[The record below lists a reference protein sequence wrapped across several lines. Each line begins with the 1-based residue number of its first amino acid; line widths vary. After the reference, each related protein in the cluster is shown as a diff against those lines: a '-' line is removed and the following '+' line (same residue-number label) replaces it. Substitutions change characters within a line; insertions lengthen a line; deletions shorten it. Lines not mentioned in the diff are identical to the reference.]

1 MRGPL
6 LVVVAGLLFPGLAM
20 AQQSASPPPGVAQPP
35 ALPVPSYTTDP
46 AQGRK
51 APAGPSDPIIV
62 TGRKP
67 ASKKEISAL
76 VHAITPPSPNDAPLA
91 RFHNAVCFGSVGLER
106 SVLEMIGYRL
116 AADAEQAG
124 LKLAGDGCTPNILV
138 VFTDGVG
145 TGVDTLVRRKWW
157 IFGDRTPSEIR
168 TIVSETGPVR
178 AWSNSEVLSRDG
190 EHINQGGF
198 LNVPIA
204 SRLVSPTRKDMLASI
219 VLVERSAVIGKTS
232 NQIADYLAMRTLGGA
247 RPRASGPT
255 ETILSLFDGDAKRV
269 PGELTAFD
277 RGYLRGLYAGQAN
290 AFAWSTRGL
299 IVQRV
304 LKEQQGDTPPPA
316 QR

>member
-6 LVVVAGLLFPGLAM
+6 LVVVAGLLVPSLAV
-20 AQQSASPPPGVAQPP
+20 AQQSASQAQATAQPP
-35 ALPVPSYTTDP
+35 ASPVPADTTDR

-51 APAGPSDPIIV
+51 APAGSTDPIIV

-67 ASKKEISAL
+67 ASKKYISAL
-76 VHAITPPSPNDAPLA
+76 VHAITPPSPSDSPLA
-91 RFHNAVCFGSVGLER
+91 RFQSAVCFGSVGLER

-138 VFTDGVG
+138 VFTDGVA
-145 TGVDTLVRRKWW
+145 TGIDTLVRRKWW
-157 IFGDRTPSEIR
+157 IFGDRTPSEVR
-168 TIVSETGPVR
+168 TIVGESGPVR

-190 EHINQGGF
+190 AHINQGGF

-219 VLVERSAVIGKTS
+219 VLVERSAVVGKTS

-255 ETILSLFDGDAKRV
+255 ETILSLFDANASRV
-269 PGELTAFD
+269 PSELTAFD

-299 IVQRV
+299 IVERV
-304 LKEQQGDTPPPA
+304 LKEQQADPPPPA
-316 QR
+316 EH

>member
-1 MRGPL
+1 MRGL
-6 LVVVAGLLFPGLAM
+6 LIVAAGLLFPGFAM
-20 AQQSASPPPGVAQPP
+20 AQQSASPSQGAKQPP
-35 ALPVPSYTTDP
+35 ASPVASDTPDP

-51 APAGPSDPIIV
+51 APAGPTDPIVV
-62 TGRKP
+62 TGRKS
-67 ASKKEISAL
+67 ASRKEISAL
-76 VHAITPPSPNDAPLA
+76 VHAITPPSPTDAPLA
-91 RFHNAVCFGSVGLER
+91 RFHDAVCFGSVGLER
-106 SVLEMIGYRL
+106 SVLQMIGYRL

-138 VFTDGVG
+138 VFTGGVA
-145 TGVDTLVRRKWW
+145 TGVDTLVQRKWW

-168 TIVSETGPVR
+168 TIVGESGPVR

-232 NQIADYLAMRTLGGA
+232 NQIADYLAMRTLGAA

-299 IVQRV
+299 MVERV
-304 LKEQQGDTPPPA
+304 LKEQRADPPRPA
-316 QR
+316 ER